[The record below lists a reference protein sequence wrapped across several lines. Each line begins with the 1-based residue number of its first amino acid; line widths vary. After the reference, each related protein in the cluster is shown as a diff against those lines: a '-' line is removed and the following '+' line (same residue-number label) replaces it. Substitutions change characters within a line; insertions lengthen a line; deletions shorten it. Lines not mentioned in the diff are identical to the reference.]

1 VSLHATA
8 TPQAAGTT
16 DGRAPRRS
24 RVDVSISFRTILVVA
39 ATVAVVAA
47 LVSIRSVVLLIFV
60 SVFSVAV
67 LSPVATWLE
76 RRFGWSRRLASIVLV
91 LALVVVV
98 AGFLLVM
105 VAAVADAVH
114 GFSQDLP
121 QIVDQARHSG
131 LGDLVDKG
139 HDEPVR
145 AS

>member
-76 RRFGWSRRLASIVLV
+76 RRLGWSRRLASIVLV